1 MSAHTPGPWRI
12 ADDVYP
18 SFLKVD
24 GPSFKLSVVMW
35 ATDLDESDYQSR
47 LADLR
52 LIAAAP
58 ELLEALETIA
68 SGTLP
73 RCPFEDPHCAITE
86 DQLCPVCG
94 DSSDINAESKCP
106 SVTGSYQGIAR
117 VAIAKAREIE

>member
-58 ELLEALETIA
+58 ELLEALIDVVAIA
-68 SGTLP
+68 QLDKWDQAVSGRQSFLW
-73 RCPFEDPHCAITE
+73 
-86 DQLCPVCG
+86 
-94 DSSDINAESKCP
+94 NAK
-106 SVTGSYQGIAR
+106 
-117 VAIAKAREIE
+117 VAIAKAKGETQ